1 MERYN
6 FGLATAAADA
16 VQPEKSQTFEEQVK
30 GLQEDI
36 IGNDAVCVTPFGIR
50 RVVYADYTAS
60 GRGLKSVERFMADRV
75 LPFYANTHTLASNN
89 GRQSSEYVAE
99 ARQMVKARSQPPAI
113 LDTLERTAYH
123 STVPR

>member
-36 IGNDAVCVTPFGIR
+36 IGNDAVSR
-50 RVVYADYTAS
+50 
-60 GRGLKSVERFMADRV
+60 M
-75 LPFYANTHTLASNN
+75 
-89 GRQSSEYVAE
+89 
-99 ARQMVKARSQPPAI
+99 KAYRNA
-113 LDTLERTAYH
+113 
-123 STVPR
+123 